1 MQNSEPTALFVDW
14 IPEWAVRV
22 ILFVLLMPSIVLFFL
37 PAANAT
43 AAAGYFGCDP
53 RDIQFSVSLLYAGF
67 VSFYSLERRFFTYL
81 ATKEYFIIFNVLQ
94 LLGCV
99 VLYHVQAWCIVFPIR
114 FLQGMLFASTVN
126 LCISTLYIRLESSK
140 AREISFSCFY
150 GILICATPF
159 NQLITSDLIDQYDYS
174 FLYQAAAFSFIPGL
188 LLIMLTMNHVRLNR
202 KLPLYCLDWESFVLY
217 AVAIVLFGYIT
228 IYGQQYYWFEDETIR
243 WAGLGILLALV
254 IFIIRQ
260 KYLKRPYIN
269 WNVWNYRNFKI
280 GLFLL
285 FILYLCR
292 FASGITNT
300 HFITSLHLDPR
311 HLSYLNIYNLIG
323 LVIGVV
329 VVCIWLLKRW
339 SMRLIWSL
347 GFLFLFVY
355 HLGMY
360 FLFVPTANT
369 DTYYVLLFCQ
379 GFGVGL
385 LMVPTIIYCIASV
398 PVELGASAA
407 AICLAIRYLGYTT
420 SIAVM
425 NYYNLYSSNLH
436 QSRFSDYLNYAN
448 PWLQQKL
455 THGMRKLEA
464 RGLLHT
470 PAEQASTKLLLTDVN
485 KQVELRYA
493 MDYYEL
499 MCWMLIIIILL
510 VIFTPYLSK
519 TWVYLKSRTVSPF

>member
-1 MQNSEPTALFVDW
+1 MQSSDTSTLFVNW

-99 VLYHVQAWCIVFPIR
+99 VLYNVQALCIVFPIR

-126 LCISTLYIRLESSK
+126 LCISTMYMRLESSK

-159 NQLITSDLIDQYDYS
+159 NQLITSDIIDQYDYS
-174 FLYQAAAFSFIPGL
+174 FLYKVAAFSFVPGL
-188 LLIMLTMNHVRLNR
+188 IMIMLTMRHVRLSR
-202 KLPLYCLDWESFVLY
+202 KLPLYNLDWESFVLY
-217 AVAIVLFGYIT
+217 AVAVVLFGYMT
-228 IYGQQYYWFEDETIR
+228 IYGQQYYWFEDEIIR
-243 WAGLGILLALV
+243 WVGLGILLSMIV
-254 IFIIRQ
+254 FIARQ
-260 KYLKRPYIN
+260 KRLKRPYIN
-269 WNVWNYRNFKI
+269 WDVWNYRNFKI

-285 FILYLCR
+285 FILYICR

-300 HFITSLHLDPR
+300 HFITALHLDPR
-311 HLSYLNIYNLIG
+311 HLSYLNVFNLIG
-323 LVIGVV
+323 LVAGVV
-329 VVCIWLLKRW
+329 VACIWLLRRYQ
-339 SMRLIWSL
+339 MRFIWSL
-347 GFLFLFVY
+347 GFVFLFLY

-360 FLFVPTANT
+360 LLFAPTANN
-369 DTYYVLLFCQ
+369 DSYYILLFCQ

-385 LMVPTIIYCIASV
+385 LMVPTIIYCVASV
-398 PVELGASAA
+398 PVELGPSAA
-407 AICLAIRYLGYTT
+407 AVCLAIRYLGYTT
-420 SIAVM
+420 STAVM
-425 NYYNLYSSNLH
+425 NYYNLYSSSLH
-436 QSRFSDYLNYAN
+436 QSRFADYLNYAN
-448 PWLQQKL
+448 PFLQ
-455 THGMRKLEA
+455 RKLNQGMSKLEG

-470 PAEQASTKLLLTDVN
+470 PAQEASEKLLLTDLS
-485 KQVELRYA
+485 KQIELRYA

-499 MCWMLIIIILL
+499 MCWMLLVIVIL

-519 TWVYLKSRTVSPF
+519 TWVYLKSKTLSPF